1 MTRAAPD
8 PLVSVVI
15 AAYNGAAFIRDTI
28 DSVLAQTMP
37 DFEIVVVDDCSRD
50 DTPAIVEGIDDPR
63 ISLVRVPRNGGPAV
77 ARTLGMVHAHGRFV
91 AGLDQDDLCA
101 PDRFARQLTYLD
113 AHRDVALVASTIR
126 SFGGGPERG
135 DSYPELTDPTEID
148 WTLQLL
154 NPLAWSSVMMRGAA
168 ARALVPFQRNE
179 YRFAED
185 FDLYHRIRRHGR
197 IGRIAAPLVS
207 YRHHAGGMS
216 KTGEETMI
224 RAAGAVLQSVWG
236 ALFDDG
242 GRTAGLLM
250 SRHAGASYAPSDIAT
265 LAACGQ
271 VLTRLVAER
280 GHLAP
285 DFAEESAS
293 DQWWR
298 MARRGMRAG
307 IYGAAQARAARPDF
321 VRDKDKARS
330 RFARDRMVG
339 AARRLA
345 HFCML

>member
-1 MTRAAPD
+1 MSGAAPD

-37 DFEIVVVDDCSRD
+37 DFEIVVIDDCSRD
-50 DTPAIVEGIDDPR
+50 DTPAIVEGVDDAR
-63 ISLVRVPRNGGPAV
+63 VRLIRAPRNGGPAV
-77 ARTLGMVHAHGRFV
+77 ARTLGMVHARGGFIV
-91 AGLDQDDLCA
+91 GLDQDDLCA

-126 SFGGGPERG
+126 SFGTGADR
-135 DSYPELTDPTEID
+135 DDAYPDLVDPAEID
-148 WTLQLL
+148 WTLQMV

-168 ARALVPFQRNE
+168 ARALVPFQRND

-207 YRHHAGGMS
+207 YRQHAGGMS

-224 RAAGAVLQSVWG
+224 RAAGTVLQGVWG
-236 ALFDDG
+236 ELFDDG

-250 SRHAGASYAPSDIAT
+250 SRHAGASHAPPDAAT
-265 LAACGQ
+265 LAACGRI
-271 VLTRLVAER
+271 LSRLVVER

-285 DFAEESAS
+285 AFAVTSAC

-307 IYGAAQARAARPDF
+307 AFTAAEARAAQPDF
-321 VRDKDKARS
+321 VRDAGNPQRL
-330 RFARDRMVG
+330 ARDRMVG